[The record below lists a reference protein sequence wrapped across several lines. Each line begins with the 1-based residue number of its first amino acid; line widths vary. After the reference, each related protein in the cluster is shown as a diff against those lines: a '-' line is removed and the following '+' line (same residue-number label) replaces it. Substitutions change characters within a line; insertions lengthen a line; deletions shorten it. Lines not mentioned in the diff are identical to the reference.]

1 MMMVTLQDRIMIDGF
16 YLGLLYLLYTLNN
29 DGLSATPA
37 YSHINTPEE
46 LIIYSNM
53 KLLTVQHLSH
63 CVAR

>member
-1 MMMVTLQDRIMIDGF
+1 MIDGF